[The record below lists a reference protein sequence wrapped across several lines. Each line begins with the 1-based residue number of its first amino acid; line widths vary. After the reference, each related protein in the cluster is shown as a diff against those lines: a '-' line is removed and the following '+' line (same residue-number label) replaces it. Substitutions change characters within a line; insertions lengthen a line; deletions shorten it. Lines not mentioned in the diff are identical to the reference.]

1 MKQTILTLL
10 LAFGGSVA
18 AETSACAQ
26 TANFV
31 PLFDGT
37 FNGWTVENSG
47 DHDFTIVDGMLH
59 VEGGNGW
66 LRSHGQYSDFVL
78 RSEFRWLTPDADSGI
93 YVRAVAD
100 GEFIRGWPNNS
111 YQVQVRDPAGESR
124 FDPVGGL
131 FRHGTPQG
139 GHELDLAALDRGYG
153 GTGAWHTIEIE
164 MIGDVLRVRLN
175 GIEIARADNIVNPA
189 GYIGIQSELGTMEYR
204 TIEIQERSIGGQS
217 QP

>member
-1 MKQTILTLL
+1 
-10 LAFGGSVA
+10 
-18 AETSACAQ
+18 
-26 TANFV
+26 
-31 PLFDGT
+31 
-37 FNGWTVENSG
+37 
-47 DHDFTIVDGMLH
+47 MLH